1 MKKIVTIG
9 GGTGSFMLLSGL
21 KKYPAEIG
29 AIVSMADNGGS
40 AGVLRDELG
49 VLPPGDVRQC
59 LVALSDAS
67 DDMRTLMN
75 YRFTEGGL
83 KGHSFGNL
91 FLTAL
96 EKTQNNFLEGIDT
109 AMEILKVKGRV
120 IPVTGSKAQLR
131 MELSDGTFIEGEDNI
146 DHAHFQKTGVKKL
159 SFVSPIKANPAAL
172 KAIKEAHIIIISPGD
187 IYGSV
192 LANLI
197 IPEVANAIKHSS
209 APIIYV
215 ANLTNKKGQTEG
227 FDVDDY
233 VNAIEEVIGTG
244 KINFVMYNSKRPALK
259 LLKKY
264 EEQEGKDFLVDWHD
278 GKNTARK
285 YRLVHGDFLK
295 GGEVNLTKGDT
306 LATSRS
312 FIRHDSEK
320 LAKMIMLVSD
330 LPEYENI
337 LFSIK

>member
-21 KKYPAEIG
+21 KKYPVEIG
-29 AIVSMADNGGS
+29 AVVAMADNGGS

-67 DDMRTLMN
+67 DDMRALMN
-75 YRFTEGGL
+75 YRFAEGGL
-83 KGHSFGNL
+83 RGHSFGNL
-91 FLTAL
+91 FLSAL
-96 EKTQNNFLEGIDT
+96 EKTHKNFLEGIDT

-120 IPVTGSKAQLR
+120 IPVTGQKAELR

-146 DHAHFQKTGVKKL
+146 DHAKFQKTGFKRLLFSSHVKPNPVAVE
-159 SFVSPIKANPAAL
+159 SIK
-172 KAIKEAHIIIISPGD
+172 KADVIIIGPGD
-187 IYGSV
+187 IYASV

-197 IPEVANAIKHSS
+197 IPEVARAIRESS
-209 APIIYV
+209 APLIYNV
-215 ANLTNKKGQTEG
+215 NLTNKKGQTEG

-233 VNAIEEVIGTG
+233 VDAIEGVIGRG
-244 KINFVMYNSKRPALK
+244 RINFVMYNTKRPASR

-264 EEQEGKDFLVDWHD
+264 EEQEGKNFLVAFNAD
-278 GKNTARK
+278 KNPKRA
-285 YRLVHGDFLK
+285 YRLVRGDFLK
-295 GGEVNLTKGDT
+295 EGEAKRAKGDA
-306 LATSRS
+306 LAGSRS

-320 LAKMIMLVSD
+320 LAKAIMLVSE

-337 LFSIK
+337 ISDIL

>member
-1 MKKIVTIG
+1 
-9 GGTGSFMLLSGL
+9 MLLSGL
-21 KKYPAEIG
+21 KKYPTEIG

-91 FLTAL
+91 FLSAL
-96 EKTQNNFLEGIDT
+96 EKTHKNFLEGIDT
-109 AMEILKVKGRV
+109 AMEILKVRGRV
-120 IPVTGSKAQLR
+120 IPVTGSMAQLR
-131 MELSDGTFIEGEDNI
+131 MELSDGTFIEGEDKI

-159 SFVSPIKANPAAL
+159 SFASPVKANPAAVA
-172 KAIKEAHIIIISPGD
+172 AIKEANIIIISPGD

-233 VNAIEEVIGTG
+233 VNAIEEVIGKG

-264 EEQEGKDFLVDWHD
+264 EEQEGKDFLVDWHE
-278 GKNTARK
+278 GKNPNRK
-285 YRLVHGDFLK
+285 YRLIQGDFLK
-295 GGEVNLTKGDT
+295 GGVAKQAKGDT
-306 LATSRS
+306 LAASRS

-330 LPEYENI
+330 LPDYENI

>member
-21 KKYPAEIG
+21 KKYPTEIG

-91 FLTAL
+91 FLSAL
-96 EKTQNNFLEGIDT
+96 EKTHKNFLEGIDT
-109 AMEILKVKGRV
+109 AMEILKVRGRV
-120 IPVTGSKAQLR
+120 IPVTGSMAQLR
-131 MELSDGTFIEGEDNI
+131 MELSDGTFIEGEDKI

-159 SFVSPIKANPAAL
+159 SFASPVKANPAAVA
-172 KAIKEAHIIIISPGD
+172 AIKEANIIIISPGD

-233 VNAIEEVIGTG
+233 VNAIEEVIGKG

-264 EEQEGKDFLVDWHD
+264 EEQEGKDFLVDWHE
-278 GKNTARK
+278 GKNPNRK
-285 YRLVHGDFLK
+285 YRLIQGDFLK
-295 GGEVNLTKGDT
+295 GGVAKQAKGDT
-306 LATSRS
+306 LAASRS

-330 LPEYENI
+330 LPDYENI

>member
-1 MKKIVTIG
+1 MKKIATIG

-21 KKYPAEIG
+21 KKHPLEIG

-59 LVALSDAS
+59 LVALSEAS

-83 KGHSFGNL
+83 AGHSFGNL
-91 FLTAL
+91 FLSAL
-96 EKTQNNFLEGIDT
+96 EKTHKNFLEGIDT
-109 AMEILKVKGRV
+109 AMEILNVKGRV
-120 IPVTGSKAQLR
+120 IPVTGSKAELR
-131 MELSDGTFIEGEDNI
+131 LELSDGTFIEGEDNI
-146 DHAHFQKTGVKKL
+146 DHAKFQKTGVKKL
-159 SFVSPIKANPAAL
+159 HFASPVKVNPIAVQTL
-172 KAIKEAHIIIISPGD
+172 KEADIISIGPGD
-187 IYGSV
+187 LYGSV

-197 IPEVANAIKHSS
+197 IPEIARAIRQSS
-209 APIIYV
+209 APLIYNV
-215 ANLTNKKGQTEG
+215 NLTNKAGQTEG
-227 FDVDDY
+227 YDVDDY
-233 VNAIEEVIGTG
+233 VDAIEEVIGRG
-244 KINFVMYNSKRPALK
+244 RINFVMYNSKQPAPK

-264 EEQEGKDFLVDWHD
+264 EEQEGEGFMVKWNEE
-278 GKNTARK
+278 KNPKRT
-285 YRLVHGDFLK
+285 YRLVQGDFLK
-295 GGEVNLTKGDT
+295 NGEVKHTKGDL
-306 LATSRS
+306 LAASRS

-320 LAKMIMLVSD
+320 LAKAIMLVSE